1 MKKVIMALA
10 LIASMV
16 ATASVDVYSF
26 TTSIKFPDIG
36 KTSFV
41 PASSPVTGTL
51 TIDYESE
58 SAPLMLEGTVKR
70 TKTKYVLTC
79 DDPSALAV
87 FGKKNTDFSTAIT
100 FVNVDPLSDGILSL
114 TFSGMG
120 SIKTKTT
127 GTCTP
132 CGDTTQTYSKI
143 QRMSGVVIGAYACP
157 CGGNFIE
164 WDGSC
169 EIDPNN
175 KVAGYCPI
183 YGKKA
188 TLRLKTVDGKK
199 W

>member
-1 MKKVIMALA
+1 MALA

-41 PASSPVTGTL
+41 PASLPVTGTL

-58 SAPLMLEGTVKR
+58 SAPLMLEVTVKR
-70 TKTKYVLTC
+70 TKTTYVLTC

-132 CGDTTQTYSKI
+132 CCDTTQTCSKI
-143 QRMSGVVIGAYACP
+143 QKMSGVVIGAYACP

-175 KVAGYCPI
+175 KVADYCTI